1 MGSVLSTHL
10 TGPFGEALTTYP
22 TAPNNASVNG
32 ATFQYVGAHEKLTEG
47 DLVIR
52 SIHMGART
60 YLPQIGRFAQTDPVQ
75 GGTPNS
81 YVYPTDPVN
90 DFDLTGMWSWNDA
103 KNGAKNAWN
112 WAGKNADTISAS
124 AAVVGLGACIIATAG
139 ICAGVAA
146 GVTAVGAVA
155 AAAQTKYQGG
165 SWGKAIGAAGL
176 SVATDTAVGP
186 MKAVKWFGK
195 NRNYRTLD
203 TAIKKTAG
211 QRRLATNFARGF
223 VGYYGGQG
231 VQSFYSSHINRNS
244 FRSTYRRWRYR

>member
-52 SIHMGART
+52 PIHMGART

-90 DFDLTGMWSWNDA
+90 DFDLTGNACFSWKCLKDGATKVGTIIGQNSDA
-103 KNGAKNAWN
+103 
-112 WAGKNADTISAS
+112 I
-124 AAVVGLGACIIATAG
+124 GLGLAAASMAACIIATAG
-139 ICAGVAA
+139 ICAGVAVATAIA
-146 GVTAVGAVA
+146 GGVVSGLGSYSQDKNAWKAVGVGVFSAGIGLIGLKGA
-155 AAAQTKYQGG
+155 KIYGKQIGG
-165 SWGKAIGAAGL
+165 I
-176 SVATDTAVGP
+176 P
-186 MKAVKWFGK
+186 KAVRWYGK
-195 NRNYRTLD
+195 SRNYRSVT
-203 TAIKKTAG
+203 TAL
-211 QRRLATNFARGF
+211 RRAPGRARATKIVRRYSVS
-223 VGYYGGQG
+223 VGIHASNYAY
-231 VQSFYSSHINRNS
+231 NRWQNK
-244 FRSTYRRWRYR
+244 